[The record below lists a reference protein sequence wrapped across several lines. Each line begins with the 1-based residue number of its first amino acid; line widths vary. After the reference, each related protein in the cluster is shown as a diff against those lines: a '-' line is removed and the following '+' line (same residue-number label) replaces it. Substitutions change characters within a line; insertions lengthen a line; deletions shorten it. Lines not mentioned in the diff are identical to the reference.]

1 MKGHIKIG
9 WFIIISTIIILFI
22 FQLFTLKEVY
32 EHEKVMLF
40 PKTKFI
46 ITSVIQIRLFRSM
59 PMLIWIPLTGSSA
72 MISVIPE
79 NGNRIL

>member
-32 EHEKVMLF
+32 EHEK
-40 PKTKFI
+40 
-46 ITSVIQIRLFRSM
+46 
-59 PMLIWIPLTGSSA
+59 
-72 MISVIPE
+72 
-79 NGNRIL
+79 